1 MEEVG
6 ETKRGLKGLPFFTR
20 VTIAGLLVFALIYT
34 GINILVIV
42 SGGVEVIGDVVQ
54 GIVFYA
60 LFMIPTLVIVEPGGD
75 PG

>member
-1 MEEVG
+1 M
-6 ETKRGLKGLPFFTR
+6 KGLPFFTR